1 MTDEPDAAPTFPNPS
16 LPRGWRGGT
25 LEGVLPPLH
34 DDWYL
39 EGYTEPARVAEM
51 TTWAPL
57 EELEAGDPPG
67 QTGFDLGSVGAGGG
81 GPRPPE
87 RLSGAVLRVSSTL
100 SGLIVDALPETWLN
114 LSRYGPAIDLQG
126 VRVGDV
132 LEVEVERG
140 RDGRCYLVA
149 IKRVDDGRGR
159 A

>member
-67 QTGFDLGSVGAGGG
+67 QVGFDLGSVGGGG
-81 GPRPPE
+81 APRPTE
-87 RLSGAVLRVSSTL
+87 TL
-100 SGLIVDALPETWLN
+100 SGVVQRVSATGTGLVLEELEGWLN
-114 LSRYGPAIDLQG
+114 VSRFHPVELTGLG
-126 VRVGDV
+126 TGDV
-132 LEVEVERG
+132 VEAEVETG
-140 RDGRCYLVA
+140 KDGRRYLVSV
-149 IKRVDDGRGR
+149 RRLDDGRGR